1 MDKEDSESED
11 NREHNQL
18 PPVPEFHGK
27 LPRVP
32 HKKEGTGDYQ
42 RMGIAYSV
50 PAALAAPV
58 VVLTL
63 FGAWLDSKTHFSPW
77 FTIGGALLGM
87 ISGLINMVRLV
98 NRLNK

>member
-11 NREHNQL
+11 NQERSQL
-18 PPVPEFHGK
+18 PPVPDFKGK
-27 LPRVP
+27 LPHVP
-32 HKKEGTGDYQ
+32 KKTEGMGDYQ

-63 FGAWLDSKTHFSPW
+63 FGAWLDSKTHYSPY
-77 FTIGGALLGM
+77 FTLGGAVLGL
-87 ISGLINMVRLV
+87 ISGLINMIRLV